1 MNRAG
6 TSLLQDLRAWIRWRP
21 PGLRF
26 EPEMERHFWH
36 STAAARLRHFVLA
49 GTVALTIYNGFLA
62 VDWIMTR
69 DVFDLALWVRLV
81 LFTPICTLVLLAGA
95 HLPAQILRLPP
106 VVTEWVVVVSGIWAA
121 LTLEIILNATSSE
134 LSVVYRAGFIPVL
147 VYGNVV
153 QRLRFRGAMMLS
165 VTVLVIYATSMAVG
179 RDRVHDLRALEWPMT
194 MMVLAVAAYTLISN
208 YRMEYVERQRFLA
221 SERTKELS
229 RQLTQSHEQLEAQAR
244 SDALTG
250 VANRRHFD
258 AYLDQC
264 WAQQQASGGA
274 LSLLLIDID
283 HFKAFNDRYGHPAGD
298 ECLRHVARTL
308 QSQVP
313 ETLGILARWGGEEFA
328 VVLPGF
334 DATDATTVGW
344 ALRDAI
350 RSLGLRHAAST
361 TAPTVTISVGAASVQ
376 PQACPYGPAQLVEA
390 ADAALYRAKNAGRNR
405 VETAAASDAVWA

>member
-1 MNRAG
+1 MTKPAPG
-6 TSLLQDLRAWIRWRP
+6 LLQDLRTRLRWRP
-21 PGLRF
+21 PRLRF
-26 EPEMERHFWH
+26 EPEQERYFWH
-36 STAAARLRHFVLA
+36 STAASRLKHFVLA
-49 GTVALTIYNGFLA
+49 GTVALLTYNGFLV

-69 DVFDLALWVRLV
+69 DVFNLALWVRLV
-81 LFTPICTLVLLAGA
+81 LFTPVCALVLLAGA
-95 HLPAQILRLPP
+95 RFPALILRMPP
-106 VVTEWVVVVSGIWAA
+106 VVTEWVVVASGIWAA
-121 LTLEIILNATSSE
+121 VTLDIILTATSSE

-153 QRLRFRGAMMLS
+153 QRLRFRGAVMLS
-165 VTVLVIYATSMAVG
+165 ATVLVIYALSMAAG
-179 RDRVHDLRALEWPMT
+179 RERVNELRTLEWPMT
-194 MMVLAVAAYTLISN
+194 LMVLAVAAYTLISN

-221 SERTKELS
+221 SERTKDLS
-229 RQLTQSHEQLEAQAR
+229 RQLTQSHEQLEQQAR
-244 SDALTG
+244 SDVLTG

-258 AYLDQC
+258 DYLDQC

-298 ECLRHVARTL
+298 ECLRHVARSL
-308 QSQVP
+308 QSQIP

-344 ALRDAI
+344 ALRDEIQA
-350 RSLGLRHAAST
+350 LGLRHAASS
-361 TAPTVTISVGAASVQ
+361 TASTVTISVGVASVR

-405 VETAAASDAVWA
+405 VDTAAASDAVWA